1 MIGNGLDE
9 ISGRVYFNETLGGLM
24 SKVSEHIGGRIRMYR
39 KAREMTLQQLA
50 DSIHKSRASVSKY
63 ENGEITLDVETLFE
77 IAQVLMVS
85 PSQLMDVRPPM
96 PKSAETSPNHSAK
109 SPFCQAKRL
118 YFYFYDGRYK
128 RLKDGI
134 IDIYER
140 ENAPGNYEA
149 TLSISAVTP
158 TGRSSEIYYTGKV
171 VYSDMLIRFSFVN
184 QCNALEEDLLY
195 IFNPLEIRDSTD
207 GLLCGISSAD
217 LMPCAFKCLVTLT
230 PQEHTEHFKQQLL
243 ITKKELQKWQKLNM
257 LIVDNR
263 GL

>member
-1 MIGNGLDE
+1 MEQVNLYVGAQ
-9 ISGRVYFNETLGGLM
+9 
-24 SKVSEHIGGRIRMYR
+24 IRRYR
-39 KAREMTLQQLA
+39 KNRQMTLQQLA
-50 DSIHKSRASVSKY
+50 DRIHKSRASVSKY
-63 ENGEITLDVETLFE
+63 ETGEVSLDIVTLTE
-77 IAQVLMVS
+77 IARVLEVQPGQLVDLPVQEEEGDRL
-85 PSQLMDVRPPM
+85 PSAN
-96 PKSAETSPNHSAK
+96 SGI
-109 SPFCQAKRL
+109 SPFFQARRL
-118 YFYFYDGRYK
+118 YFHFYDGRYK

-257 LIVDNR
+257 LMVDNI
-263 GL
+263 G